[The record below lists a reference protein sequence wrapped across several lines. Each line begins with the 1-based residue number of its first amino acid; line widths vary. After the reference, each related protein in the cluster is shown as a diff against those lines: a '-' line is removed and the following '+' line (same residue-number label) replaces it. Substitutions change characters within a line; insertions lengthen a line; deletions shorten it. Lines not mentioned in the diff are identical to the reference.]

1 MKELK
6 MFIDGRF
13 IENESGK
20 WIKVLNPSTE
30 EVISLMP
37 DGTVEDARKA
47 IDAAEKA
54 QNQWERTPSIERAA
68 KPKDSPML
76 KFFLPRIIWITWQAG
91 PVGTKGKSFPVTAL
105 MKTFS
110 YLRDRLE

>member
-13 IENESGK
+13 IDNESGK

-37 DGTVEDARKA
+37 DGTVEDARKRSMPQRKRR
-47 IDAAEKA
+47 INGK
-54 QNQWERTPSIERAA
+54 ERP
-68 KPKDSPML
+68 P
-76 KFFLPRIIWITWQAG
+76 
-91 PVGTKGKSFPVTAL
+91 
-105 MKTFS
+105 
-110 YLRDRLE
+110 

>member
-13 IENESGK
+13 IEHESGK

-37 DGTVEDARKA
+37 DGTVEDAKRA

-54 QNQWERTPSIERAA
+54 QGQWEMTPSIRSEERRVG
-68 KPKDSPML
+68 KECRSRWSP
-76 KFFLPRIIWITWQAG
+76 
-91 PVGTKGKSFPVTAL
+91 
-105 MKTFS
+105 
-110 YLRDRLE
+110 YH

>member
-13 IENESGK
+13 IEHESGK

-37 DGTVEDARKA
+37 DGT
-47 IDAAEKA
+47 
-54 QNQWERTPSIERAA
+54 PSTTRLA
-68 KPKDSPML
+68 
-76 KFFLPRIIWITWQAG
+76 
-91 PVGTKGKSFPVTAL
+91 
-105 MKTFS
+105 
-110 YLRDRLE
+110 RLEPRL